1 VGHFFVVCGVNT
13 DTGMFYRDNPPGGYD
28 KNWEK
33 LSYFKLAW
41 SSGRNI
47 GRYSAVALKSIS
59 KDKLQA

>member
-1 VGHFFVVCGVNT
+1 
-13 DTGMFYRDNPPGGYD
+13 MFYRDNPPGGYD